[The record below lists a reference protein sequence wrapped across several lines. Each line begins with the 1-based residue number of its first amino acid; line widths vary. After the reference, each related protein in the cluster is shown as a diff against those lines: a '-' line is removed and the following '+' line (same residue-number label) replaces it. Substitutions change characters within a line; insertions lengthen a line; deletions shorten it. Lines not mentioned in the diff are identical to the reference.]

1 MMHRCLAGILFCL
14 FSLAAWAQAPVSGQ
28 SQFRLL
34 DIKDGLPSLSV
45 NAIVQD
51 RTGYLWVGTK
61 DGLARFDGGSFKVF
75 RHIQGDPQSMPSNYV
90 QALHVDARNRIWV
103 GIEGYGV
110 YRFDPGRES
119 FTALNL
125 MPGKSGAALDIWAI
139 SSDPQGSVWFGSFG
153 QGLFRLKP
161 DGTVRQYLPE
171 QGAPGL
177 PDENVLSL
185 AQDKRGRLWIA
196 TSSGIVQWQSE
207 RFMAFNNEALVSKV
221 VITLMP
227 DSDAS
232 MWLGTQAGLD
242 HALPDGR
249 IEHPEWNAQLTDSR
263 IMAVLAEPDGARWFV
278 ARSGLNRLAQGKIDQ
293 FSVSEKFISAFQ
305 DENGGF
311 WFGSENG
318 LLRQPSSWRS
328 LKSYPAGQVS
338 GSGLRNKL
346 AQNYHDLRDGSVLIV
361 GKAGAIDRFWPA
373 SGKVQAINSDASA
386 KALQSLNSVLQDS
399 GGAIWL
405 GNHQGLLRLG
415 AAGQSA
421 QLWSMQSA
429 EDPALLG
436 PVMHLQQS
444 PDGLVWAAFYGGG
457 LQARDSA
464 GHIVHSITPKSG
476 QGLRFPDPE
485 QLFIGPD
492 RRLWLV
498 GGEGVLAWDTERKT
512 FAAVQGAPSERVFSA
527 HFSPPQT
534 LWLGRLGGLDAYQWQ
549 SGELVRIR
557 TVSGDQGLP
566 AVEIIGINAD
576 SSGALWLTSARG
588 LMRYSPLQNRVRVF
602 GINDGLVSQEFAQL
616 PPYIGADGQAL
627 ALSGAGLVGFNPM
640 QMSVDR
646 VPLRLVVERVSV
658 RREEDTLQLDTGKP
672 ITLQPNDRDL
682 AVDALLLNF
691 DDVSAHR
698 YRSRLSGY
706 DPDWVEMGTSGKRV
720 FSKLPDGRYRL
731 ELVAAGAEGIWSK
744 PVVLAIEVLP
754 PLWRTWWAYALYAFG
769 SALTVWLIVRSN
781 RRRLKRRHALQ
792 LESQQQQLLLKSS
805 EAKSQFLAN
814 LGHEIR
820 TPMTGVLGMT
830 ELLLAGNLAE
840 QPKSQ
845 VAAIKKAGEHLLR
858 LMNDA
863 LDLSKIEAGQF
874 ELDEQPFQL
883 RALLLEVQ
891 ALLSPLAAQKNLLFE
906 LNIEPEVDRN
916 FIGDCGR
923 IRQILLNLG
932 NNAVKFTS
940 QGAITIKAQRLW
952 PKGVMLSVVDSGP
965 GMSLDQQR
973 NLFQRF
979 VQADGVLTSRQFG
992 GSGLGLAISREFA
1005 LLMKGDI
1012 QLASEPGHGS
1022 TFSVN
1027 LPLDITADSLPVPEP
1042 QAPANHH
1049 GASSKAEK
1057 ILLVE
1062 DDETIVQVI
1071 SQLLAAH
1078 GHRVC
1083 SAKNALEALAQTAQH
1098 SFGIIFCDVDLP
1110 GMSGLELARVWR
1122 SQGLQT
1128 PIIALTAR
1136 TQADVEALCLD
1147 AGMSAFLRK
1156 PVSGRQLQQA
1166 VTEQAG
1172 A

>member
-1 MMHRCLAGILFCL
+1 MMHRCFAGILL
-14 FSLAAWAQAPVSGQ
+14 FVCALAAWPQAPVTGQ

-45 NAIVQD
+45 NAIAQD

-61 DGLARFDGGSFKVF
+61 DGLARFDGGGFKVF

-90 QALHVDARNRIWV
+90 QAVHVDRLNRIWV

-110 YRFDPGRES
+110 YRFDPGRET
-119 FTALNL
+119 FTRLDL
-125 MPGKSGAALDIWAI
+125 LPGNAGAALDIWAI
-139 SSDPQGSVWFGSFG
+139 SSDRQGSVWFGSFG
-153 QGLFRLKP
+153 QGLFRLEP
-161 DGTVRQYLPE
+161 DGKVRQYLPKP
-171 QGAPGL
+171 GVAGL

-196 TSSGIVQWQSE
+196 TSSGIVHWQDE
-207 RFMAFNNEALVSKV
+207 RFIEFNNEALVSKV

-249 IEHPEWNAQLTDSR
+249 IEHPAWNRQLTDPR

-278 ARSGLNRLAQGKIDQ
+278 ARSGLNRLSQGKIDQ

-328 LKSYPAGQVS
+328 LKSFPAGQAS

-346 AQNYHDLRDGSVLIV
+346 AQNYHDLQDGSVLIV

-373 SGKVQAINSDASA
+373 SGQVQAVNSDASA
-386 KALQSLNSVLQDS
+386 KTLQSLNSVLQDGS
-399 GGAIWL
+399 GAIWL
-405 GNHQGLLRLG
+405 GNHQGLLRMG
-415 AAGQSA
+415 AAGQPA
-421 QLWSMQSA
+421 QLWNMQSV

-457 LQARDSA
+457 LQARGSD
-464 GHIVHSITPKSG
+464 GHIVHTITPKSG
-476 QGLRFPDPE
+476 HGLRFPDPE

-492 RRLWLV
+492 RQLWLA
-498 GGEGVLAWDTERKT
+498 GGEGVLAWDPERKT
-512 FAAVQGAPSERVFSA
+512 FAAVNGAPRERVFSA

-557 TVSGDQGLP
+557 SVSGDEGLP

-588 LMRYSPLQNRVRVF
+588 LMRYSPVQNRVRVF
-602 GINDGLVSQEFAQL
+602 GINDGLASQEFAQL

-627 ALSGAGLVGFNPM
+627 ALSGAGLVGFNPL
-640 QMSVDR
+640 QMSADR
-646 VPLRLVVERVSV
+646 VRLRLVVERVSV
-658 RREEDTLQLDTGKP
+658 RREEDMLQLDAGKP
-672 ITLQPNDRDL
+672 ITLQPDDRDL
-682 AVDALLLNF
+682 GVDALLLNF

-720 FSKLPDGRYRL
+720 FSTLPDGKYRL
-731 ELVAAGAEGIWSK
+731 ELMAASAEGIWSK

-754 PLWRTWWAYALYAFG
+754 PVWKTWWAYALYALA
-769 SALTVWLIVRSN
+769 SALGVWLIVQSN

-792 LESQQQQLLLKSS
+792 LESQQQELLLKGS

-830 ELLLAGNLAE
+830 ELLLAGNLSE

-891 ALLSPLAAQKNLLFE
+891 ALLSPLAAQKSLVFE

-940 QGAITIKAQRLW
+940 QGSVTIKAQRLW
-952 PKGVMLSVVDSGP
+952 PKGLMLSVVDSGP

-979 VQADGVLTSRQFG
+979 VQADGLLTSRQFG

-1012 QLASEPGHGS
+1012 ELASEPGHGS

-1027 LPLDITADSLPVPEP
+1027 LPLEITADPVPAPEP
-1042 QAPANHH
+1042 QVPA
-1049 GASSKAEK
+1049 GRDAVASNAEK

-1078 GHRVC
+1078 GHHVC

-1110 GMSGLELARVWR
+1110 GMSGLELARLWR
-1122 SQGLQT
+1122 SQGLQA

-1166 VTEQAG
+1166 VAMHTG
-1172 A
+1172 V

>member
-1 MMHRCLAGILFCL
+1 MMHRCFAGILLCL
-14 FSLAAWAQAPVSGQ
+14 CSLAAWAQMPVTGQ

-90 QALHVDARNRIWV
+90 QALHVDGRNRIWV
-103 GIEGYGV
+103 AIEGYGV
-110 YRFDPGRES
+110 YHFDPRRES

-125 MPGKSGAALDIWAI
+125 MPEKSGSALDIWAI

-161 DGTVRQYLPE
+161 DGKVQQYLPK
-171 QGAPGL
+171 QGALGL

-196 TSSGIVQWQSE
+196 TSSGIVQWQDE
-207 RFMAFNNEALVSKV
+207 RFIAFNNEALVSKV

-249 IEHPEWNAQLTDSR
+249 IEYPAWNPQLTDPR

-278 ARSGLNRLAQGKIDQ
+278 ARSGLNRLSQGKIDQ

-318 LLRQPSSWRS
+318 LLRQPTSWRS
-328 LKSYPAGQVS
+328 LKSYPAGHVS

-346 AQNYHDLRDGSVLIV
+346 AQNYHDLKDGSVLIV

-373 SGKVQAINSDASA
+373 NGQVQTVNSDESA

-405 GNHQGLLRLG
+405 GNHQGLLRIG
-415 AAGQSA
+415 VTGQSA
-421 QLWSMQSA
+421 QLWNMQSA

-436 PVMHLQQS
+436 PVMHLLQS
-444 PDGLVWAAFYGGG
+444 PDGLVWSAFYGGG

-464 GHIVHSITPKSG
+464 GRIVHSITPKSG

-498 GGEGVLAWDTERKT
+498 GGEGVLAWDSERKT
-512 FAAVQGAPSERVFSA
+512 FAAVPGAPRERVFSA

-534 LWLGRLGGLDAYQWQ
+534 LWLGRLGALDAYQWQ

-557 TVSGDQGLP
+557 SVSGDEGLP

-588 LMRYSPLQNRVRVF
+588 LMRYSPVQNRVRVF

-616 PPYIGADGQAL
+616 PPYIGNDGQAL

-640 QMSVDR
+640 QMSADR

-658 RREEDTLQLDTGKP
+658 RRGEDMLQLDAGKP
-672 ITLQPNDRDL
+672 ITLLPDDRDL
-682 AVDALLLNF
+682 GIDALLLNF

-720 FSKLPDGRYRL
+720 FSKLPDGKYRL
-731 ELVAAGAEGIWSK
+731 ELMAAGAEGVWSK
-744 PVVLAIEVLP
+744 PVVLAIEVMP
-754 PLWRTWWAYALYAFG
+754 PLWKTWWAYALYALG
-769 SALTVWLIVRSN
+769 SALTVWLIVQNN

-792 LESQQQQLLLKSS
+792 LESQQQLLLLKSS

-830 ELLLAGNLAE
+830 ELLLAGNLPE

-891 ALLSPLAAQKNLLFE
+891 ALLSPLAAQKSLVFE
-906 LNIEPEVDRN
+906 LNIEPEVDRS
-916 FIGDCGR
+916 FIGDSGR

-940 QGAITIKAQRLW
+940 QGSVIIKAQRLW
-952 PKGVMLSVVDSGP
+952 PKGVMLSLVDSGP

-1027 LPLDITADSLPVPEP
+1027 LPLEITADPVPATEP
-1042 QAPANHH
+1042 QAPASRDALTSN
-1049 GASSKAEK
+1049 AEK

-1083 SAKNALEALAQTAQH
+1083 SARNALEALAQTAKH

-1110 GMSGLELARVWR
+1110 GMSGLELARLWR
-1122 SQGLQT
+1122 SQGIQT

-1156 PVSGRQLQQA
+1156 PVSGWQLQQA
-1166 VTEQAG
+1166 VATQTG
-1172 A
+1172 V